1 MTKPRKL
8 PPGMRQLPSG
18 NIRWEKMAD
27 GRRFSGTCRT
37 VTEARAAQAAV
48 ITDTQ
53 RGGIVDPSTV
63 TVGEYLVQ
71 WLESKEKTRSQTST
85 DIQRLLLA
93 RYIQPGI
100 GDRRLQKLTPAEA
113 RRFFTGLRSLKDPA
127 QPLGATSQRQIH
139 QFLRQ
144 AFQDA
149 LRDELVT
156 RNVFDVV
163 RPEKQRRE
171 LDEAEKVDA
180 YTPAETQAFLRIA
193 ESDPR
198 SWWAAFAIATGLRRG
213 ELCGLRWVD
222 VDWQRATVS
231 VRENVVEDAGRVRVS
246 ATKTAGSRRTVYL
259 PPYAVELLR
268 RQQEHQALMAQMLV
282 PGKMAGHAGAR
293 KRVWQDSGRV
303 WTNSSGGI
311 MAPGNL
317 RRSMERTYTAAQVRA
332 LHIHGLRHTYA
343 SLALAAGVPL
353 EVVSKQLGH
362 SDPGFTLRVY
372 RTVFGDER
380 ARWAVDMPALL
391 GQSAG
396 AITHELRTGEEQA
409 H

>member
-1 MTKPRKL
+1 
-8 PPGMRQLPSG
+8 MRRLPSG
-18 NIRWEKMAD
+18 NIRWEKMVD
-27 GRRFSGTCRT
+27 GKRFSGTSRT
-37 VTEARAAQAAV
+37 ITEARAAQAAV
-48 ITDTQ
+48 ITDVQ
-53 RGGIVDPSTV
+53 RGGLVDPSQV
-63 TVGEYLVQ
+63 TVGEYLEG
-71 WLESKEKTRSQTST
+71 WLEDKEKTRSQTST

-93 RYIQPGI
+93 RYIAPGI
-100 GDRRLQKLTPAEA
+100 GDKRIQKLTPAEA

-149 LRDELVT
+149 LRDELVS

-171 LDEAEKVDA
+171 LDETEEVDA
-180 YTPAETQAFLRIA
+180 YTPAEAQAFLRVA

-246 ATKTAGSRRTVYL
+246 TTKTAGSRRTVYL
-259 PPYAVELLR
+259 PPYAVQLLR
-268 RQQEHQALMAQMLV
+268 RQQEHQALMAQVLV
-282 PGKMAGHAGAR
+282 PGRMAGHAGAR

-317 RRSMERTYTAAQVRA
+317 RRSMERTYTAAQVRP

-362 SDPGFTLRVY
+362 ADPGFTLRVY

-391 GQSAG
+391 GQPG
-396 AITHELRTGEEQA
+396 DPITHGLRTLPTDG
-409 H
+409 